1 MNVNSLCKLGIAQLR
16 RQIRAA
22 ANIGWGLAKYR
33 RTLVIFGICNSI
45 VHLFGA

>member
-22 ANIGWGLAKYR
+22 ANMGFGVIGAGLLWKKQ
-33 RTLVIFGICNSI
+33 INF
-45 VHLFGA
+45 